1 MVRPKIKI
9 MRKFLF
15 SIMALLLVLGTAMAS
30 SPPEEPNDRVS
41 VDVNLQV
48 DNFVYQD
55 VVRVVDLRDRDVYQI
70 ERVNALPTERVIEGY
85 STYFGTV
92 NDVGKGTKRNYS
104 SLHDR
109 KTTWRDFI
117 SIRAK
122 QPYFNQTN
130 WNLLKVPWYRL
141 S

>member
-1 MVRPKIKI
+1 
-9 MRKFLF
+9 
-15 SIMALLLVLGTAMAS
+15 
-30 SPPEEPNDRVS
+30 
-41 VDVNLQV
+41 
-48 DNFVYQD
+48 
-55 VVRVVDLRDRDVYQI
+55 
-70 ERVNALPTERVIEGY
+70 LPTERVIEGY

-122 QPYFNQTN
+122 QPSFDQSN
-130 WNLLKVPWYRL
+130 WNVLAVPWYSL